1 VVNLGLVLAAVASC
15 RLRRQGDFKMRAVQL
30 REEVDDRCAA
40 HGFLEPQRTLQVD
53 ALGGGTGL
61 DVEDDLSDVVVT
73 RLGQGI
79 IH

>member
-1 VVNLGLVLAAVASC
+1 
-15 RLRRQGDFKMRAVQL
+15 MRAVQL
-30 REEVDDRCAA
+30 REEVDDRSAA
-40 HGFLEPQRTLQVD
+40 HGFLEPQRTLEVD

-73 RLGQGI
+73 RLGQGM